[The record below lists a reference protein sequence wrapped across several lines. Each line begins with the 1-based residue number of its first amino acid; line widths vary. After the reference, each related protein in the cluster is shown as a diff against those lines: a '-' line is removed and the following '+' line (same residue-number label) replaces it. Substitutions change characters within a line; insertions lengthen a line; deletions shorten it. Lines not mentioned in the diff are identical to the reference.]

1 MWEYSNTEYIKL
13 FRKMLNWEWY
23 TDINTK
29 VLFLHCLLKANWKD
43 GSWHGHE
50 YKRGQFITSL
60 PSLAKETG
68 LTIRQVRTALEHLKS
83 TGEVTD
89 KKYPKFRIITVVS
102 YDLFQSTDRQNDR
115 KTTGN
120 RQAKRQA
127 GDRQA
132 TADIRTYK
140 NIKEDKK
147 IEPALPPEKTDWY
160 DGDYITDFR
169 RACEEDDDNDW

>member
-43 GSWHGHE
+43 GSWHGYE

-68 LTIRQVRTALEHLKS
+68 LSIRQVRTALDHLKS
-83 TGEVTD
+83 TGEVTV
-89 KKYPKFRIITVVS
+89 KNYPKFRIITVVS
-102 YDLFQSTDRQNDR
+102 YDSFQGSDRQNDR
-115 KTTGN
+115 KTTSN
-120 RQAKRQA
+120 RQAKRQSS
-127 GDRQA
+127 DSQA